1 MSRRSFGR
9 HRTARQDAF
18 WLLAVAGA
26 AVYAARHRWG
36 PLLAPREVDLP
47 LLGVVVGGLL
57 LLALGG
63 AWRRQ
68 RQQARSLALLQDAE
82 RLRHLDGIGFE
93 QALRGLFQRQGYRVE
108 TTRVTGDFGA
118 DLILHR
124 GGQTTVVQAKRY
136 RDKVGVHAV
145 QEVLAAQAYYQAQ
158 AALVVTTATYT
169 RAARELAAR
178 TGVTLWDGAHLA
190 AAVQAAATAFR
201 KRKESSS

>member
-1 MSRRSFGR
+1 MSRRSG
-9 HRTARQDAF
+9 QDAC
-18 WLLAVAGA
+18 WLLAVGGA
-26 AVYAARHRWG
+26 VLFAARNRWG
-36 PLLAPREVDLP
+36 PFLTTHAVDLP
-47 LLGVVVGGLL
+47 LLGGVAGGLL
-57 LLALGG
+57 LVALGG

-82 RLRHLDGIGFE
+82 RLRHLDGIAFE
-93 QALRGLFQRQGYRVE
+93 RALQAVFQRQGYRVE

-145 QEVLAAQAYYQAQ
+145 QEVIAAREYYQAH
-158 AALVVTTATYT
+158 AALVVTTASYT
-169 RAARELAAR
+169 RAAHALADR

-190 AAVQAAATAFR
+190 AAVQAVHQQQQKGDR
-201 KRKESSS
+201 